1 LAWRLLAATAHPPLQ
16 HPTTADHVT
25 APDLLPA
32 IEIETAPGARRSVIW
47 LHGLGADGNDFVP
60 VVGQLDLPRAVRF
73 VFPHAPLQ
81 PVTINGGYV
90 MRAWYDIGYQDL
102 TLKEDEKGVRES
114 QEAVER
120 LIAREVE
127 RGVPAEGIVL
137 AGFSQGGA
145 IALQTGLRHPA
156 RLAGVLALSTYLPL
170 PDRLEPELSSANR
183 DVPIFMAHGTE
194 DPIVPLKLAI
204 ASCSRLLT
212 LGYPVEWHEYDMP
225 HSVHPQELLHIN
237 AWLSRVLS

>member
-1 LAWRLLAATAHPPLQ
+1 MVAVVAARKANNNKEQWMLET
-16 HPTTADHVT
+16 V
-25 APDLLPA
+25 
-32 IEIETAPGARRSVIW
+32 EIETGANPDCAVIW
-47 LHGLGADGNDFVP
+47 LHGLGADGHDFEP
-60 VVGQLDLPRAVRF
+60 VVPHLLWQGAPAIRF
-73 VFPHAPLQ
+73 VFPHAEVR
-81 PVTINGGYV
+81 PVTINGGMS

-127 RGVPAEGIVL
+127 RGVPAGRIIL

-145 IALQTGLRHPA
+145 IALQTGLRHPS
-156 RLAGVLALSTYLPL
+156 RLAGILALSTYLPL
-170 PDRLEPELSSANR
+170 PDRIEPELSPANR
-183 DVPIFMAHGTE
+183 DVPIFMAHGVD
-194 DPIVPLKLAI
+194 DPIVPLKLAV

-225 HSVHPQELLHIN
+225 HSVNLEELGHI
-237 AWLSRVLS
+237 AKWIGRVLT